1 MSRLGR
7 GIRIIRVR
15 PPLETYGPRIAA
27 LEAQAIYPLGSDR
40 FKIDH
45 GADYFAFF
53 RRLGDLHY
61 YAAIEGDDVV
71 AVGAGI
77 LRRLR
82 TAPGGRARRAW
93 YLCDLKVRPD
103 HRGRGLP
110 LRMLR
115 RAFLLNYLRCPRGY
129 AISMDPGGGRPNPVP
144 ALLARFRRVRLGV
157 AARLVFY
164 SFDAATMRRCR
175 GLVEAHRGPVSFLSL
190 DAEKRLILEST
201 GRPLPLL
208 HLQHGP
214 QAAPGAAEPR
224 DGHVHMLCSPEADPL
239 AGDLSRQG
247 LEPIATASVIQHG
260 MRDWPWK
267 HVLTSDI

>member
-1 MSRLGR
+1 VRA
-7 GIRIIRVR
+7 IRIIRVPR
-15 PPLETYGPRIAA
+15 PLETYGPRIAA
-27 LEAQAIYPLGSDR
+27 LEAQASYPLGSDR
-40 FKIDH
+40 FTIDH

-61 YAAIEGDDVV
+61 YAAIDGDEVV

-82 TAPGGRARRAW
+82 TVPGGRERRAW

-103 HRGRGLP
+103 HHGRGLP
-110 LRMLR
+110 LRMLG
-115 RAFLLNYLRCPRGY
+115 RAFFLNYLRCPRGY
-129 AISMDPGGGRPNPVP
+129 GISMDPGGGRPNRLPD
-144 ALLARFRRVRLGV
+144 LLARFRWLRLGV

-164 SFDAATMRRCR
+164 AFDAATMRGSR

-190 DAEKRLILEST
+190 DEEKRLILEST

-214 QAAPGAAEPR
+214 MAESGAAEPR
-224 DGHVHMLCSPEADPL
+224 DGHIHMLCAPEDDPL
-239 AGDLSRQG
+239 VGDLSLLG
-247 LEPIATASVIQHG
+247 KEPIATASVIQHG
-260 MRDWPWK
+260 MGDWPWK
-267 HVLTSDI
+267 LVLTSDI